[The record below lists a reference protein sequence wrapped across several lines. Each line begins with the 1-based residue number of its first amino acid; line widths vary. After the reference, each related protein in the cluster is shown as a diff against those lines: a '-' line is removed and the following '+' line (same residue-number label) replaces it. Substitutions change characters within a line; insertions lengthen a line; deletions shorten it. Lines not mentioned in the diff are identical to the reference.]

1 MRAALLQV
9 CIRRSEIR
17 IPQFAEFW
25 QDRSE
30 MTEGTDRPETRGASG
45 DASRGATVYDFSR
58 GGDGRVGSAATLS
71 TVAETV
77 RRILRADTSSI
88 ASFSVADRTITW
100 LATSGFENV
109 EVEGEIVNPLRGEF
123 AERAAEAGEEETII
137 EVRGVAGDLPT
148 SEFPLHSAEGVRDL
162 ALVRLRARGE
172 NLGVLAVGYRE
183 HHRFTAEERQQLE
196 DLAEMAALAL
206 DNARL
211 LDTLGAAKRVWE
223 QTFDAIPDGIIV
235 HDDRMTVVR
244 CNMAAAETMGLHP
257 SDVAGMSC
265 AEAFARIF
273 GERAAAYHMRP
284 GTPRT
289 TSSFELQAED
299 GRRYLVS
306 VAPVST
312 LESGVW
318 SLESEAGE
326 ESRARSETEA
336 PDAESR
342 DESHRSDSEDSR
354 SVSSAQSQQQ
364 TDSRLQTPDSRLKI
378 SDSRPRSNWSV
389 ITWSDITTL
398 AEVQEQLA
406 RARRLATIGQL
417 AAGVAHEINNP
428 LAAITT
434 CAEATLRDLRET
446 PETSR
451 LATERQWDYYLE
463 EIVRQ
468 ALRCKQITRGLL
480 DLSRQKR
487 ARREPVE
494 LNRLVEQTAQIF
506 DRRGRERGIRVE
518 ARPDPSLGEVATDE
532 AMVRQILDNLLSNA
546 LDAAT
551 EGGSISVTA
560 ALDGERVR
568 VEVEDSGPGIAPE
581 TLARVFDPFF
591 TTKDPGRGAG
601 LGLAISLTFA
611 EAMGGT
617 LTAESKP
624 GAGSRFRLWLPRRTP
639 EKQ

>member
-1 MRAALLQV
+1 MAEDFEKREEEAEASEETAARAPTVFDFGQ
-9 CIRRSEIR
+9 
-17 IPQFAEFW
+17 
-25 QDRSE
+25 
-30 MTEGTDRPETRGASG
+30 GG
-45 DASRGATVYDFSR
+45 DARR
-58 GGDGRVGSAATLS
+58 ESAATLG
-71 TVAETV
+71 TIVETV
-77 RRILRADTSSI
+77 RRILRADTASI
-88 ASFSVADRTITW
+88 ASFSVEDRTITW
-100 LATSGFENV
+100 LATSGFQSV
-109 EVEGEIVNPLRGEF
+109 QSDGAFVNPLRGEF
-123 AERAAEAGEEETII
+123 AERAAAAGESETII
-137 EVRGVAGDLPT
+137 EVRGVAGDLPA

-183 HHRFTAEERQQLE
+183 HHRFNAEERQKLE
-196 DLAEMAALAL
+196 GLAEMAALAL

-223 QTFDAIPDGIIV
+223 QTFDSIPDGIIV
-235 HDDRMTVVR
+235 HDDRMRVVR

-257 SDVAGMSC
+257 SAVAGMSC
-265 AEAFARIF
+265 AEAFALLF

-284 GTPRT
+284 GTART

-306 VAPVST
+306 VAPVTS

-318 SLESEAGE
+318 SLKSGVGSKSNDEGKSDSKVSDSPTSA
-326 ESRARSETEA
+326 SPNS
-336 PDAESR
+336 DAEYQ
-342 DESHRSDSEDSR
+342 
-354 SVSSAQSQQQ
+354 SSNSKPQATS
-364 TDSRLQTPDSRLKI
+364 SGLQTPDSRLQT
-378 SDSRPRSNWSV
+378 PWSV

-406 RARRLATIGQL
+406 RSRRLATIGQL

-434 CAEATLRDLRET
+434 CAEATLRDLRAA
-446 PETSR
+446 PETAR
-451 LATERQWDYYLE
+451 AVEERGWAEYLE

-494 LNRLVEQTAQIF
+494 INRLVEQCMRVF
-506 DRRGRERGIRVE
+506 ERRARERGVGVE
-518 ARPDPSLGEVATDE
+518 FAPDPALETLATDE

-546 LDAAT
+546 LDAVA
-551 EGGSISVTA
+551 EGGGVRVATVA
-560 ALDGERVR
+560 DGERVR
-568 VEVEDSGPGIAPE
+568 VEVEDDGPGIPPDAL
-581 TLARVFDPFF
+581 TRIFDPFF
-591 TTKDPGRGAG
+591 TTKDPGRGSG

-617 LTAESKP
+617 LTAESRA
-624 GAGSRFRLWLPRRTP
+624 GAGARFRLWLPRRTP
-639 EKQ
+639 EKG